1 MPHASLLTSTTDNCT
16 DGSAS
21 PNPRFMDLE
30 GSFGVTKIR
39 GATTEAFQAMPGS
52 LYQVAGEQGDDLDN
66 GTVQSVRVVN
76 GRMPN
81 LTTMRKYNRVDGPR
95 ESAAK
100 RDGLLSR
107 THNVFS
113 GPGTDANPPGSA
125 RVIGQ
130 LGGYAGA
137 LSMLFARDFPLSK
150 QAELR
155 AIMDPYATGLGKI
168 CAKLRTGNE
177 PCEFVTEAKAK
188 IDQDSS
194 STDDLRAVY
203 DNFVTQDIIVR
214 NGLNQLWNTKLN
226 AKQKRQVQTMADN
239 LRMDDGI
246 AEAAIS
252 EMTKTLPQ
260 MTVADQA
267 DVAFEED
274 LAEYEQKAGNVNTA
288 AELRQTALM
297 LKGKIPKSDP
307 PKKKEPNTMMIVL
320 VGVLVVGVV
329 ALELARMRK

>member
-1 MPHASLLTSTTDNCT
+1 MPHASLLTSTSSDCK
-16 DGSAS
+16 DGSSS
-21 PNPRFMDLE
+21 PSPRFMDLE

-52 LYQVAGEQGDDLDN
+52 LFQIAGEQGDDLDN
-66 GTVQSVRVVN
+66 GSVQSVRVVN

-100 RDGLLSR
+100 RDGMLSHTR
-107 THNVFS
+107 GVFS
-113 GPGTDANPPGSA
+113 KPGTDANPPGSA

-130 LGGYAGA
+130 LGAYTGA
-137 LSMLFARDFPLSK
+137 IGMLFARDFPLSK

-155 AIMDPYATGLGKI
+155 AIMDPYAAELEEI
-168 CAKLRTGNE
+168 CTTLAAGSE
-177 PCEFVTEAKAK
+177 PCQFVTEAKAK

-194 STDDLRAVY
+194 STDELRDVY
-203 DNFVTQDIIVR
+203 DNFIQQDIIVR
-214 NGLNQLWNTKLN
+214 GGLNKLWNTNLN
-226 AKQKRQVQTMADN
+226 DKEKKQVQTMASN
-239 LRMDDGI
+239 LQAVDATI
-246 AEAAIS
+246 ETSIS
-252 EMTKTLPQ
+252 AMTKPLPQ
-260 MTVADQA
+260 PTVTDQA

-274 LAEYEQKAGNVNTA
+274 LAGYEQKAGNVNTA
-288 AELRQTALM
+288 TELRQTALV
-297 LKGKIPKSDP
+297 LKGKI

-329 ALELARMRK
+329 ALELGRLRK